1 MKYNMPYILIQVN
14 EGIVKKFT
22 LMVEGQL
29 NKVME
34 FKCNTCIIVGY
45 LHSL

>member
-1 MKYNMPYILIQVN
+1 MPYILIEIN
-14 EGIVKKFT
+14 EDIAKFFT

-34 FKCNTCIIVGY
+34 CKCNTCIIMGY
-45 LHSL
+45 LHSP